1 MFNANKLSMNNIK
14 VNFSIKDLENLSGI
28 KAHTI
33 RIWEKRYQLLSPN
46 RTDTNIRSYNLA
58 SLQKLLNISYLNN
71 SGLKISKIAQ
81 LKDTEIPIK
90 VREIASRSK
99 VEDHAINALKMAM
112 INFDQALFYN
122 TYNNLLETKSFND
135 IFYSVFLPL
144 LDEIGLL
151 WQTNTITPAHEHFL
165 SIHIKQKILL
175 NIERL
180 QILEPRPDSKTFVL
194 FLPENEI
201 HDIGLL
207 FINYNLR
214 SKGYHTIFLGESVPM
229 DSLLGVLDF
238 FNGITFI
245 SYFTVYPETKDIQD
259 YMLRFNES
267 ILKRDDTNLLLLG
280 KKFNEVDL
288 EEIPEKITIFN
299 SIEDLV
305 KTV

>member
-1 MFNANKLSMNNIK
+1 MNNIK

-238 FNGITFI
+238 FNDITFI

>member
-1 MFNANKLSMNNIK
+1 MNNIK

>member
-238 FNGITFI
+238 FNDITFI

-259 YMLRFNES
+259 YMLRFNEL